1 MTEFV
6 KNRSLKKHNT
16 FGINAKAKYFTSF
29 KSTIEL
35 KKIIS
40 SQIYK
45 NNKSFILG
53 DGSNI
58 LLTKD
63 FNGLIMH
70 NQIKSINIVEDNQTS
85 IIVEVGGGM
94 NWHTFVEWSVKKNL
108 SGIENLA
115 LIPGLVGASPIQNIG
130 AYGTE
135 VKNVITKVNYIEL
148 DTGLKKELSN
158 YECKFDFWKLT

>member
-1 MTEFV
+1 MTEFI

-35 KKIIS
+35 KKLYPHRSIKTI
-40 SQIYK
+40 
-45 NNKSFILG
+45 KSFILG

-70 NQIKSINIVEDNQTS
+70 NQIKSINIVEDNQ
-85 IIVEVGGGM
+85 
-94 NWHTFVEWSVKKNL
+94 HL
-108 SGIENLA
+108 L
-115 LIPGLVGASPIQNIG
+115 L
-130 AYGTE
+130 
-135 VKNVITKVNYIEL
+135 
-148 DTGLKKELSN
+148 
-158 YECKFDFWKLT
+158 WKLVEG

>member
-1 MTEFV
+1 MIEFI

-16 FGINAKAKYFTSF
+16 FGINAKAKYFTTF

-35 KKIIS
+35 KKITS

-70 NQIKSINIVEDNQTS
+70 NQIKGINILKENQES
-85 IIVEVGGGM
+85 IIVKL
-94 NWHTFVEWSVKKNL
+94 VE
-108 SGIENLA
+108 E
-115 LIPGLVGASPIQNIG
+115 
-130 AYGTE
+130 
-135 VKNVITKVNYIEL
+135 
-148 DTGLKKELSN
+148 
-158 YECKFDFWKLT
+158 